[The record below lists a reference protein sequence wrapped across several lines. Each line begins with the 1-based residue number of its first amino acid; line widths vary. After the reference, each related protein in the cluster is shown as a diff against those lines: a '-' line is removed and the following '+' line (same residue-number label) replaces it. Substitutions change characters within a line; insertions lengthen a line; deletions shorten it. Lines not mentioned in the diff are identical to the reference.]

1 MGCGASHAV
10 HPDSQELPD
19 YCIRG
24 AALSADQ
31 SRLLASSWEACMEGT
46 QAWRATL
53 STSPSESAT
62 GGGKTEP
69 GATVAAAGFSSMHEM
84 QEIAESPIVHFYDT
98 FYAKL
103 FELCPPARA
112 LFPSGLHGQGR
123 KLVKMIKMVV
133 VLLGDVPKLV
143 SELQA
148 LAERHVA
155 YKAQIEHYGPVGH
168 SLLFALERC
177 CGPEVWT
184 PEVAHAWLTAY
195 SVIVSVMIPAQ
206 MKAQRAAARRP

>member
-1 MGCGASHAV
+1 MGCGASRAV
-10 HPDSQELPD
+10 RPGQDLPD

-46 QAWRATL
+46 QAWRAPL
-53 STSPSESAT
+53 STT
-62 GGGKTEP
+62 GGKTEP
-69 GATVAAAGFSSMHEM
+69 SASVAAAGISSTREM

-123 KLVKMIKMVV
+123 KLVKMIKMVI

-168 SLLFALERC
+168 ALLFALERC

-184 PEVAHAWLTAY
+184 PEVAHAWLVAY

-206 MKAQRAAARRP
+206 IKAQRAAAKRL